1 MAKKDDI
8 VKSLQDKVMNYITN
22 ELASK
27 NFNINTNQSY
37 DNYLFDYVNF
47 VNKTH
52 FIDKKWN
59 IIESPSLN
67 CPSNVKNGFE
77 LLKDNLR
84 NGINIAS
91 YLSKGYL
98 KPYDD
103 MLLNDWG
110 IHHFHLGESM
120 EKDGFIKRTDELAF
134 VIFNDDNAYIIAIQK
149 HGNWANQKFIEE
161 IDKNWPNIIEHSLA
175 KNAESLSFSP
185 TNEMQEQFRKLGLIS
200 PIQLSNGKI
209 YLPIGGGY
217 NINGSGMFVNFS
229 MTNIY
234 RNIHNYANIVEKENL
249 DINKVKLS
257 KMIFECSSFGYIVVD
272 LQWVIDNL
280 ING

>member
-8 VKSLQDKVMNYITN
+8 VKSLQDKVVNYITN

-37 DNYLFDYVNF
+37 DNHLSDYINF
-47 VNKTH
+47 INKTH

-59 IIESPSLN
+59 VIESPSLH
-67 CPSNVKNGFE
+67 CPSNVKKGFD

-84 NGINIAS
+84 NGTNIGS

-110 IHHFHLGESM
+110 IHHFHLGESIDN
-120 EKDGFIKRTDELAF
+120 DGFIKRTDELAF
-134 VIFNDDNAYIIAIQK
+134 VIFDGDDAYIIAIQK

-161 IDKNWPNIIEHSLA
+161 IDKNWSNIIEHSLV
-175 KNAESLSFSP
+175 KNIGSLSFSP
-185 TNEMQEQFRKLGLIS
+185 TDEMQEQFRKLGLIS
-200 PIQLSNGKI
+200 FIQLPNGKI
-209 YLPIGGGY
+209 YAPIGGGY

-229 MTNIY
+229 MRNIY
-234 RNIHNYANIVEKENL
+234 GNICNYANFVEKENL
-249 DINKVKLS
+249 DINEVKLS
-257 KMIFECSSFGYIVVD
+257 KIIFEYEHGFGYIVTN
-272 LQWVIDNL
+272 LEWVTD
-280 ING
+280 